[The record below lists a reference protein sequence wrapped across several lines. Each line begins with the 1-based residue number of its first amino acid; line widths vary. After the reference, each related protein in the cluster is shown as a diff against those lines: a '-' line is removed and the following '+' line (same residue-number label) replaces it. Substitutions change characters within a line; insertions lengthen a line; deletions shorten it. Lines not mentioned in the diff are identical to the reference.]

1 MIILVVIESNADG
14 HQAKRNIIYRLL
26 KRSWRYQTWTHQP
39 LTDSESKL
47 QMNVVHRPSQVKLNP
62 NPRLRVI
69 MSEYFIINILVFYL
83 YKIRLHRCW
92 RQNALL
98 KLRPFLDWTSVT
110 SRELPPNP
118 PVLTESEVSHNSV
131 KLTWTH
137 TGSRYMLQMFKTNNK
152 K

>member
-1 MIILVVIESNADG
+1 MDNLVIIFPFSGYRVECRWPSGEEEYNLSPSETELKVSDLNPSTTYRFRI
-14 HQAKRNIIYRLL
+14 QATNERGSSPFTGKIKFIRSIITAFVLSRNHAIY
-26 KRSWRYQTWTHQP
+26 TIWTP
-39 LTDSESKL
+39 ALTD
-47 QMNVVHRPSQVKLNP
+47 
-62 NPRLRVI
+62 
-69 MSEYFIINILVFYL
+69 
-83 YKIRLHRCW
+83 
-92 RQNALL
+92 
-98 KLRPFLDWTSVT
+98 FLDWTSVT